1 MQSVVDEIFK
11 APSRPRLAQNAPS
24 VLPYAHY
31 GLMGEV
37 DAYQSV
43 DWHMLFVCLSP
54 AQIMRGRSK
63 EKTNRA

>member
-1 MQSVVDEIFK
+1 MQLVVDEIFIV
-11 APSRPRLAQNAPS
+11 PSRPRLAQNAPF

-63 EKTNRA
+63 AKTNRA